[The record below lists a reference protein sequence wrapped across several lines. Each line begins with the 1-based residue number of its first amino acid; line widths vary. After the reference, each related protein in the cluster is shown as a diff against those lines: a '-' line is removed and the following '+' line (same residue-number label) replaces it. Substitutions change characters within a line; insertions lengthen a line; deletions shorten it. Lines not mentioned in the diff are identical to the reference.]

1 MDVKGFRRL
10 VLNVVCSGLKWSLR
24 LALWGTLEE
33 VGWYG
38 GEGGGGRGEGRPFG
52 DEMFSRS
59 RDLWRQE
66 ML

>member
-1 MDVKGFRRL
+1 MVSEAGSLGDPGGGG
-10 VLNVVCSGLKWSLR
+10 VVGGR
-24 LALWGTLEE
+24 
-33 VGWYG
+33 
-38 GEGGGGRGEGRPFG
+38 GEGGGGKGRPFG